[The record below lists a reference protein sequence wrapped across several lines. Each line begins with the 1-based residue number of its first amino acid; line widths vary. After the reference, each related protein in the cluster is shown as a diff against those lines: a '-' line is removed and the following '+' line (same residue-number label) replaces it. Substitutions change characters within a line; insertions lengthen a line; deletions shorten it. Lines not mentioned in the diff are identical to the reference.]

1 MLTYNGKTA
10 LVTGASSGIGLI
22 FARELAARGCSLILV
37 ARSEGKLHALAD
49 ELRSQHAILVDV
61 IIADLMQEHA
71 AQHVYT
77 QVQELGRTV
86 DILVNNAGF
95 AAYGLFD
102 RVDFAKQHGQAMLNV
117 VAVVDL
123 AHLFLAGMLRR
134 GDGAII
140 NVASVLG
147 YVPTPGSAVYGA
159 SKAFV
164 LHFSEALWQ
173 ECRGRGVRVLA
184 LCPGPTKTEFFDVAQ
199 MPAPE
204 AIMTSPAYVVQVAL
218 RALERD
224 QAAVIAGKAN
234 NVLFGFMPRLL
245 PRRVVLWAMGK
256 GFMQPATEPQGAP
269 VPTRH
274 RPHLDR
280 TAE

>member
-1 MLTYNGKTA
+1 MYTYKGKTA
-10 LVTGASSGIGLI
+10 LVTGASSGIGQI
-22 FARELAARGCSLILV
+22 FARELAARGCSLIVV
-37 ARSEGKLHALAD
+37 ARSAGKLHALAA
-49 ELRSQHAILVDV
+49 ELRTQHAVLVDV
-61 IIADLMQEHA
+61 LVADLAQEHA
-71 AQHVYT
+71 AEQIAT

-95 AAYGLFD
+95 AAYGRFD
-102 RVDFAKQHGQAMLNV
+102 QVDFAKQHGQAMLNV

-123 AHLFLAGMLRR
+123 AHLCLAGMLRR

-147 YVPTPGSAVYGA
+147 YLPTPGSAVYGA

-184 LCPGPTKTEFFDVAQ
+184 LCPGPTKTEFFDVAH

-234 NVLFGFMPRLL
+234 NIMFGLLPRLL
-245 PRRVVLWAMGK
+245 PRRVVLWVMGK
-256 GFMQPATEPQGAP
+256 GYMQPDSAP
-269 VPTRH
+269 PAAPTRH

-280 TAE
+280 PAE